1 MKKNGNK
8 EKGKFT
14 VVKDK
19 KRMLTTAKK
28 CAW

>member
-14 VVKDK
+14 VAKDK
-19 KRMLTTAKK
+19 NRMLTTTKK